1 MPISEYLRAL
11 REKIGTSLVVV
22 PSVTALIRDGAGR
35 VLLVRHSN
43 GGVWLAPGGAVD
55 PDEAPQDAIVREV
68 WEETGLHVEPTGYCG
83 VFGGPDFRVRYANG
97 DEVSYVMS
105 MFTCRPIGGEL
116 RPDGDEVLEVKYFP
130 PDEVLRLD
138 LGLWA
143 RIVLPPLLASA
154 DASWIPPVTW
164 RP

>member
-11 REKIGTSLVVV
+11 REKVGTTLVVV
-22 PSVTALIRDGAGR
+22 PSVTALIQEPDER

-68 WEETGLHVEPTGYCG
+68 WEETGLHVEPLGYLG

-97 DEVSYVMS
+97 DQVSYVMS
-105 MFTCRPIGGEL
+105 MFQCRRIGGEI
-116 RPDGDEVLEVKYFP
+116 RPDGDEVLEVRYFTP
-130 PDEVLRLD
+130 AEALSLE

-143 RIVLPPLLASA
+143 RIVLPPLLARRGGA
-154 DASWIPPVTW
+154 WIPPVTW